1 MLILSKILSMQN
13 NKHKGDRIV
22 NTDRHKNI
30 QTRVATTTDSIND
43 WAKNME
49 FTKLLPRTM
58 LYY

>member
-1 MLILSKILSMQN
+1 MQN
-13 NKHKGDRIV
+13 NKHKGDKIV

-30 QTRVATTTDSIND
+30 RTRVATNTDSTND

-49 FTKLLPRTM
+49 FTKLLPSTM